1 MYITF
6 LKIISPK
13 YYFHY
18 LLKTYFML
26 PYLRLP
32 KTNFVNFTSFF
43 NRNSFTRIRFS
54 LFLFFSFTA
63 VWAQSQTIGTV
74 TRNPNPVC
82 AGSDISISF
91 LVTNGNGM
99 PSEFTTSTTYL
110 VFLSNSSGTNFTQIA
125 SFTSGTAPAS
135 GNGNTATIT
144 ESVTIPSGT
153 AFGTGY
159 QISVGSTSPTFDGS
173 TGASASADFTI
184 NEAPA
189 VFNVSGGGGYCSGG
203 AGSTITLSGSET
215 GVDYQLNNGTG
226 LVGSP
231 RAGTG
236 SSINFLVKTA
246 ATYTIIATN
255 ATTGCTSTMSGSA
268 TVTINPLPTATY
280 TKTFVSCQGNDGS
293 ITLTTTAGTAPF
305 SFSWTGPNSFIS
317 TNQDITGLATGDYT
331 VAITDANTC
340 TGTISGITIGTANP
354 LSAGVKS
361 KSNPGD
367 CNATSGS
374 ITVFRI
380 GGVNDGITPIQYS
393 LAGPVPV
400 PFQTSNV
407 FTGLSAG
414 DYTATVQDSKGCTG
428 VSPTITLTQA
438 ATLAFNPS
446 GSYSI
451 NVSSCGGGSD
461 GKIVVSVTGGVRP
474 YHFIIDGV
482 EDAVSNL
489 STHGFTGLS
498 AGSYTVMVTDNA
510 GCSISKNTTVGT
522 ATAPVAL
529 INYKGNATCLGG
541 SDGFITVG
549 VTGGIAPYQYSKD
562 GGATFQSSYRFLNL
576 SAGIYDIQVK
586 DAANCPSAVIPVTIA
601 DGTVA
606 CVGIVAS
613 NENSSVS
620 SKWNMGNGILKVQA
634 MPNPTRTEF
643 NLNLQSRSKETAQIT
658 VTDMFSKKLY
668 QTTGSANQRY
678 TFGRQFAAGM
688 YIAQVMQGKDIQ
700 TIKLIKGN

>member
-1 MYITF
+1 
-6 LKIISPK
+6 
-13 YYFHY
+13 
-18 LLKTYFML
+18 ML

-54 LFLFFSFTA
+54 LFLFFSFAA

-255 ATTGCTSTMSGSA
+255 ATTGCTST
-268 TVTINPLPTATY
+268 
-280 TKTFVSCQGNDGS
+280 
-293 ITLTTTAGTAPF
+293 
-305 SFSWTGPNSFIS
+305 
-317 TNQDITGLATGDYT
+317 
-331 VAITDANTC
+331 
-340 TGTISGITIGTANP
+340 

-461 GKIVVSVTGGVRP
+461 GKIVVSVTGGVAP
-474 YHFIIDGV
+474 YHYIVDGV
-482 EDAVSNL
+482 EKQVSNL
-489 STHGFTGLS
+489 NTFGFTGLGPTTH
-498 AGSYTVMVTDNA
+498 AVTVTDSKD
-510 GCSISKNTTVGT
+510 CPISEDVTLQVS
-522 ATAPVAL
+522 APVAL
-529 INYKGNATCLGG
+529 IKYWGNVTCKGG
-541 SDGFITVG
+541 SDGFISIRGSGG
-549 VTGGIAPYQYSKD
+549 VPPYLYSKD
-562 GGATFQSSYRFLNL
+562 GGTNFQSSYFFNNL
-576 SAGIYDIQVK
+576 VAGPYNAVVK
-586 DAANCPSAVIPVTIA
+586 DSKGCTSDAVPVTIA
-601 DGTVA
+601 DDTTT
-606 CVGIVAS
+606 CPGIIAS
-613 NENSSVS
+613 NGSSSVNSKLNTGNSSTL
-620 SKWNMGNGILKVQA
+620 KILA
-634 MPNPTRTEF
+634 MPNPAKTEF
-643 NLNLQSRSKETAQIT
+643 ALNLQSSSKESVQII
-658 VTDMFSKKLY
+658 VTDMFGKKLY
-668 QTTGSANQRY
+668 QATGSANQRY